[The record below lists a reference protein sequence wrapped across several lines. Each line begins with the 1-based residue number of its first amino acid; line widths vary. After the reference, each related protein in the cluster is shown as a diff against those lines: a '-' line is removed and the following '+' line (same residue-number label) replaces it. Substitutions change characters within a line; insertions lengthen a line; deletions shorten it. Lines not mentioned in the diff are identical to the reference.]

1 MRGGDANSAPFD
13 AASPISIST
22 RPRRSER
29 PATTREAFV
38 WQVGTG
44 SRRTPRPAPFLGA
57 SDGELRIDRPT
68 KEIRL
73 NHVTG
78 HQGFPFPDLGFIATI
93 GALLVALLILTP
105 QRRHEEELAESRAQL
120 TLHIAMLSERKIA
133 KVIELLEEQRR
144 DNPLLP
150 SRIDDEA
157 TEMAQPADHKTTL
170 GLIDEVVDQRREP
183 TEE

>member
-1 MRGGDANSAPFD
+1 MR
-13 AASPISIST
+13 AAIA
-22 RPRRSER
+22 ER
-29 PATTREAFV
+29 GEAVIVLAT
-38 WQVGTG
+38 
-44 SRRTPRPAPFLGA
+44 GA
-57 SDGELRIDRPT
+57 SQFETNAVLTAAPGIAWDR
-68 KEIRL
+68 
-73 NHVTG
+73 V
-78 HQGFPFPDLGFIATI
+78 
-93 GALLVALLILTP
+93 GALLVALLILTT
-105 QRRHEEELAESRAQL
+105 QRHEEELAESRAQL
-120 TLHIAMLSERKIA
+120 TLHIATLSERKIA